1 MKVDLSDDIV
11 VDPAVNA
18 TTIDIAFEQWLS
30 YQGRYQTLRDYYLG
44 KQPLDPEAHGPDQN
58 HVIANHCRYITD
70 VLVGYQLGNEPRY
83 YAGDSDAPG
92 QVILD
97 IFKAQDKWNVEINI
111 AEDMSRYGRTNE
123 LVFTPKDK
131 DEPNSIEVDPMHG
144 FVAYAGD
151 IERDSVFGVVAF
163 SYTDNA
169 RKTIYRLYVYDA
181 VNLSVWEADSAQQ
194 SPRSWTMI
202 EPAKP
207 HGFGRVPL
215 IEYKNN
221 RQGLS
226 DFEGILEL
234 QDAYNGLLSDR
245 QDNQDSFAQAMLV
258 LSGAVIG
265 VTPDEIQHNKGKLK
279 RTAVL
284 QLDEDAVAQYLVKT
298 SDEAGVQIVQEEYS
312 RLIHKLCMVP
322 DLSDEKFSG
331 NASGVA
337 MAYKLFGTDQIVS
350 RKQAQMQKGFTRR
363 CKLYDYRI
371 NNPTMNPSYEP
382 TADIDHMTIVFNL
395 NAPQDLSYMAT
406 AITQLTGGG
415 KVMSLQTARGLV
427 SAIPDPDIETE
438 LVNEEN
444 EEEAQRTRDT
454 YDYDAVEESRK
465 RFTADMNEDEDGQ
478 DSTEE

>member
-1 MKVDLSDDIV
+1 MKVQLSEDII
-11 VDPAVNA
+11 VDSAVNA
-18 TTIDIAFEQWLS
+18 QTLDIAFEQWLA
-30 YQGRYQTLRDYYLG
+30 YQPRYRTLRDYYLG
-44 KQPLDPEAHGPDQN
+44 EQPFNMEAHAPDQN
-58 HVIANHCRYITD
+58 HIIANHCRYITD

-83 YAGDSDAPG
+83 NADDADAPG
-92 QVILD
+92 QAILD
-97 IFKAQDKWNVEINI
+97 IFKAQDKWAVEINI

-123 LVFTPKDK
+123 LVFTPMDK

-151 IERDSVFGVVAF
+151 IERDSVFGVVVF

-169 RKTIYRLYVYDA
+169 RRTIYRLYVYDA
-181 VNLSVWEADSAQQ
+181 VDLSVWEADSAQQ
-194 SPRSWTMI
+194 SPRTWQMI

-221 RQGLS
+221 RQALS

-265 VTPDEIQHNKGKLK
+265 VTPDEIQKNKGKLK
-279 RTAVL
+279 KSAVL

-382 TADIDHMTIVFNL
+382 TADIDHMTIAFNL

-415 KVMSLQTARGLV
+415 KVMSLQTARGLL
-427 SAIPDPDIETE
+427 SAIPDPETETE

-454 YDYDAVEESRK
+454 FDYDAVEQQRK
-465 RFTADMNEDEDGQ
+465 GMMQDQDDGE